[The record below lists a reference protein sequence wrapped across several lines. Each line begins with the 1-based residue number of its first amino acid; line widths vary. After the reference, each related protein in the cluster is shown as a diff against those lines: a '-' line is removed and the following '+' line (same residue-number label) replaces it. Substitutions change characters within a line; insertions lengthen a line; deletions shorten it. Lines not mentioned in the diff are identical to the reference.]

1 MKKGFKIGK
10 KCRLKITVH
19 FSIQGLYVCD
29 MFISNFIYFESDID
43 SSQKVLELWLDSH

>member
-1 MKKGFKIGK
+1 MPLFRKKSFRIGK

-29 MFISNFIYFESDID
+29 MFISNFIYFEID
-43 SSQKVLELWLDSH
+43 FIVIT